1 MKAWCGKLY
10 VAKMARTCK
19 ESKTTSCAAKERL
32 VTNLASWRPWHVHVL
47 LVVWTQARVIETAD
61 VWTVQVI
68 KQDRVRDLSDGDAAN
83 LVRG

>member
-10 VAKMARTCK
+10 VAKMARTCE
-19 ESKTTSCAAKERL
+19 ESETASRAAKERS
-32 VTNLASWRPWHVHVL
+32 VTELASWRPWHIHIL
-47 LVVWTQARVIETAD
+47 LVVWSQARVIETAD

-68 KQDRVRDLSDGDAAN
+68 KQHRVRDLFDGDAAN